1 MPNPLTF
8 AVPKGRILDEA
19 LPLMARAGVVP
30 DAEFHDKKSRALSF
44 ACENSDMRIIRVR
57 AFDVATFVAHGA
69 AQAGIVGSD
78 VVEEF
83 AYPGPLR
90 AGRSRHRPLPPVGRR
105 ARRAADRRRGASHL
119 RVASKYPNLTRR
131 HFERQ
136 GIQAEVV
143 KLNGAMELAPGLG
156 LASRIVDLV
165 STGKT
170 LKDNGLVETSIDPAD
185 LRPPDR
191 QPRRA
196 QDRRAASARWSRRF
210 ARSPRGRSRLMLRL
224 NTRDPGFAQAFQR
237 LVNDRRESDDD
248 VARDVR

>member
-1 MPNPLTF
+1 MASAPRPLTF

-30 DAEFHDKKSRALSF
+30 EAEFHDKNSRALSF
-44 ACENSDMRIIRVR
+44 ACEASEMRLIRVR

-83 AYPGPLR
+83 AYPDLYAPVDLQIGHCRLSVAEP
-90 AGRSRHRPLPPVGRR
+90 AGAPDGV
-105 ARRAADRRRGASHL
+105 ASHL

-131 HFERQ
+131 YYERQ
-136 GIQAEVV
+136 GVQAEVV

-165 STGKT
+165 STGRT
-170 LKDNGLVETSIDPAD
+170 LKDNGLIESATILQVSARLIVN
-185 LRPPDR
+185 
-191 QPRRA
+191 
-196 QDRRAASARWSRRF
+196 RAALKTDARVAALVERFRALVAESA
-210 ARSPRGRSRLMLRL
+210 
-224 NTRDPGFAQAFQR
+224 
-237 LVNDRRESDDD
+237 
-248 VARDVR
+248 

>member
-1 MPNPLTF
+1 MLSPKKPLTF

-19 LPLMARAGVVP
+19 LPLMERAGVVP

-69 AQAGIVGSD
+69 AQVGIVGSD

-83 AYPGPLR
+83 AYADLY
-90 AGRSRHRPLPPVGRR
+90 APVDLDIGHCRLSV
-105 ARRAADRRRGASHL
+105 AEPAADLQADCNAVASHL

-131 HFERQ
+131 HFEKM
-136 GIQAEVV
+136 GVQAEVV

-170 LKDNGLVETSIDPAD
+170 LKDNGLVETSIILPVSAR
-185 LRPPDR
+185 LIVN
-191 QPRRA
+191 
-196 QDRRAASARWSRRF
+196 RAALKTDERVGA
-210 ARSPRGRSRLMLRL
+210 
-224 NTRDPGFAQAFQR
+224 
-237 LVNDRRESDDD
+237 LVEQFRAA
-248 VARDVR
+248 VASLKAA